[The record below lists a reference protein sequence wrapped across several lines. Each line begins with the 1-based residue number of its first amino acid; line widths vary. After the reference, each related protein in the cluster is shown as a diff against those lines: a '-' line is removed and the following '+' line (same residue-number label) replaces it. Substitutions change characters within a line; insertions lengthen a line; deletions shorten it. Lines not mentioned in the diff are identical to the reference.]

1 MHGGQYVFFVCWILC
16 WMFGVIQRKEKNTKI
31 TIKKNVNVLFKKSF
45 ISSGVGYS
53 FVNQITTTVYK

>member
-1 MHGGQYVFFVCWILC
+1 MCFLFVGSFVGCL
-16 WMFGVIQRKEKNTKI
+16 VSSKEMCFPPKEYQDYN
-31 TIKKNVNVLFKKSF
+31 KKNVNVLFKKSF